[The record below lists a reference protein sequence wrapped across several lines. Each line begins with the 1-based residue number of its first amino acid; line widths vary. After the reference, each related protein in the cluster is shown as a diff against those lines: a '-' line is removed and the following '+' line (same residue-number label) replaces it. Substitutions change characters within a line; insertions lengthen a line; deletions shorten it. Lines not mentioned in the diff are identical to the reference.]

1 MKINYTQRWLFIASL
16 FFCLFASSANA
27 QIVFS
32 EDFDGTGTGTG
43 LPTGW
48 TLFNV
53 DGRTPDANVAYVTDA
68 WIRREDLNNVTDSAA
83 YSTSWYSPVGAADD
97 WMFTPAITVPANA
110 VLKWNALA
118 LDAAYPDGYQVRIMT
133 AVPTSGNIASSTVLQ
148 TISAENPTW
157 TARTQSLA
165 AYSGQTVYIAFRNNS
180 NNQFVLVVDDV
191 SVEVQVN
198 NDVELVST
206 TLPNQYTILH
216 APQGQAFT
224 LGGTVRN
231 NGLNAQTNVTLT
243 ATVRDGAGASV
254 YSASSTPVASLASGA
269 TQNLTVTGF
278 TPTVVG
284 DYYVTYS
291 VQSAQTDQ
299 VPANNVD
306 TSITYSLDANVY
318 ARDNGNVVGALG
330 IGAGDGGYLGQDYDV
345 AVPSTVIGT
354 GVYVT
359 RGFPGRP
366 LALTVW
372 NFAAGEPS
380 TIIGSTD
387 TILYPDDSARF
398 YILEFNPPLNLAAGR
413 YAFTAVEF
421 PNDSTIS
428 VGQSD
433 SIFTLGRTWVDWP
446 SSPVTGWA
454 NNEDFG
460 ANFSRPYVIRPIFC
474 AAITVTATTQTNVGC
489 RGASTGAATVAAAG
503 GTAPYTYLWSNGA
516 NTASITGVAAGTYTV
531 TATDALGCTGV
542 TTITITQPAAAISLG
557 GLPTITNASCGG
569 ACDGAI
575 SNVVIVGGTSPYTY
589 LWSNGATTANISS
602 LCPGAYTGTVTDA
615 NGCTFVSPPITI
627 SAAGTIALTGTPTST
642 NITCNGLC
650 NGSIS
655 GVAVTGGTAPYTYAW
670 SNGASTANLSNLCA
684 GSYTLTVTDNG
695 GCSYTLPIA
704 ITITQPAVLAVPTPT
719 VSNITCNGLTNG
731 SITVAPTGGTTPYT
745 YAWSP
750 SGGTAATASGL
761 STGAYTVSVTDAN
774 GCTASASA
782 TITQPSAL
790 GLNGFPTVTNVNCF
804 GDSTGAVSALS
815 PTGGTAP
822 YTYLWSNGSTSSSIS
837 GLPAGNYN
845 GTITDA
851 NGCTLSSPTGFT
863 ITQPAT
869 ALSLNGFPTVGDI
882 SCNGSCDGSVTGL
895 VPTGG
900 VTPYTYSWSNG
911 ATTPDVTGLCAGT
924 YNGTITD
931 ANGCTLSSPTGFV
944 LAEPDTISIQ
954 AIITDATAVG
964 SADGA
969 INAVVSGG
977 TAPYTI
983 DWSNGATTEDITGV
997 VKGTYVVTV
1006 TDFNGCIDA
1015 ATFVVGGP
1023 VGISVLD
1030 KEGAISIYPNPAS
1043 TNMSINITL
1052 PEVAPVTVK
1061 VFDMKGGLVHE
1072 VSGKAL
1078 QSHNLLLDVSKWA
1091 EGIYNVTIT
1100 SMNETTT
1107 KRIAVNR

>member
-1 MKINYTQRWLFIASL
+1 MKFNYTQRWLFIAS
-16 FFCLFASSANA
+16 FFVCLFASSVNA

-32 EDFDGTGTGTG
+32 EDFENAAPGVA
-43 LPTGW
+43 LPAGW
-48 TLFNV
+48 TIFNV
-53 DGRTPDANVAYVTDA
+53 DGRTPNTNVAYVTAA
-68 WIRREDLNNVTDSAA
+68 WINRGDISNPTDSVAI
-83 YSTSWYSPVGAADD
+83 STSWYTPAGAADD
-97 WMFTPAITVPANA
+97 WMFTPAISVPANA
-110 VLKWNALA
+110 ILKWNALA
-118 LDAAYPDGYQVRIMT
+118 YDATYADGYQVRIMT
-133 AVPTSGNIASSTVLQ
+133 VAPTSGNIASSTVLQ
-148 TISAENPTW
+148 TIASENDVW
-157 TARTQSLA
+157 TARTQNLS
-165 AYSGQTVYIAFRNNS
+165 AYSGQTVYIGFRNNS
-180 NNQFVLVVDDV
+180 VDQFVLAIDDV
-191 SVEVQVN
+191 SVEIQVN

-231 NGLNAQTNVTLT
+231 NGINAQTNVTLT
-243 ATVRDGAGASV
+243 ATVRDGAGASL

-306 TSITYSLDANVY
+306 TSITYSVDANVY
-318 ARDNGNVVGALG
+318 GRDNSAITGSLG
-330 IGAGDGGYLGQDYDV
+330 IGAGDGGYLGQDFDV
-345 AVPSTVIGT
+345 AVPSTVIAT
-354 GVYVT
+354 GVYVNAGYT
-359 RGFPGRP
+359 GRR

-380 TIIGSTD
+380 AIIGSTD

-421 PNDSTIS
+421 DSTLQ
-428 VGQSD
+428 VGLTD

-446 SSPVTGWA
+446 TSPVTGWA

-460 ANFSRPYVIRPIFC
+460 TNFLKSYVIRPIFC
-474 AAITVTATTQTNVGC
+474 GAITVTATTQTNVGC

-503 GTAPYTYLWSNGA
+503 GAAPYTYLWSNGA

-531 TATDALGCTGV
+531 TATDGLGCTGV
-542 TTITITQPAAAISLG
+542 TTVTITQPAAAISLG
-557 GLPTITNASCGG
+557 GLPTVTNASCGG
-569 ACDGAI
+569 TCDGAI
-575 SNVVIVGGTSPYTY
+575 TNVVIVGGTAPYTY
-589 LWSNGATTANISS
+589 LWSNGATTANITS

-615 NGCTFVSPPITI
+615 NGCTFVSPAITI
-627 SAAGTIALTGTPTST
+627 SAAGSIALTGTPTAT

-655 GVAVTGGTAPYTYAW
+655 GVAITGGTAPYTYAW

-695 GCSYTLPIA
+695 GCSFTLPIA
-704 ITITQPAVLAVPTPT
+704 ITITQPAVLAVPAPT
-719 VSNITCNGLTNG
+719 VNNITCNGLTNG
-731 SITVAPTGGTTPYT
+731 SITVAPTGGTAPYT
-745 YAWSP
+745 YVWSP
-750 SGGTAATASGL
+750 TGGTAATASGL
-761 STGAYTVSVTDAN
+761 PTGTYTVSVTDAN
-774 GCTASASA
+774 GCTASASG
-782 TITQPSAL
+782 TITQPTAL
-790 GLNGFPTVTNVNCF
+790 GLSGFPTATNVNCF
-804 GDSTGAVSALS
+804 GDSTGSVTGLN
-815 PTGGTAP
+815 PTGGTPP
-822 YTYLWSNGSTSSSIS
+822 YTYLWSNGATTQSIT
-837 GLPAGNYN
+837 GLPAGTYN
-845 GTITDA
+845 GTVTDA

-911 ATTPDVTGLCAGT
+911 ATTPDVTGLCAGN

-931 ANGCTLSSPTGFV
+931 ANGCTLSSPTGFAV
-944 LAEPDTISIQ
+944 TEPDTISIQ
-954 AIITDATAVG
+954 AIITNATAAG

-969 INAVVSGG
+969 VNAVVSGG

-1030 KEGAISIYPNPAS
+1030 KEGAVSIYPNPAS
-1043 TNMSINITL
+1043 TNMSINVTL

-1100 SMNETTT
+1100 SLNETTT

>member
-16 FFCLFASSANA
+16 FVCLFASSANA

-32 EDFDGTGTGTG
+32 EDFDGNGTGTG

-53 DGRTPDANVAYVTDA
+53 DARTPNANVAYVTGA
-68 WIRREDLNNVTDSAA
+68 WIRREDFANNVNDSAA
-83 YSTSWYSPVGAADD
+83 FSTSWYDPVGAADD

-110 VLKWNALA
+110 VLKWNAVA
-118 LDAAYPDGYQVRIMT
+118 YDASYPDGYQVRILN
-133 AVPTSGNIASSTVLQ
+133 AAPTVGNIASSTVLQ
-148 TISAENPTW
+148 TISAENGTW

-165 AYSGQTVYIAFRNNS
+165 AYAGQTVYIAFRNNS
-180 NNQFVLVVDDV
+180 NNQFVLLVDDV
-191 SVEVQVN
+191 VVEVQVN

-306 TSITYSLDANVY
+306 TSITYSVDANVY
-318 ARDNGNVVGALG
+318 ARDNGNVVGGLG
-330 IGAGDGGYLGQDYDV
+330 IGAGDGGYLGQDFDV
-345 AVPSTVIGT
+345 NVPSTAIGV
-354 GVYVT
+354 GVYII
-359 RGFPGRP
+359 RGYTGRR

-421 PNDSTIS
+421 DSTLQL
-428 VGQSD
+428 GQSD

-460 ANFSRPYVIRPIFC
+460 PGFSRPYVLRPIFC
-474 AAITVTATTQTNVGC
+474 AAITVATTSQTNVGC

-503 GTAPYTYLWSNGA
+503 GTAPYTYLWSNAA
-516 NTASITGVAAGTYTV
+516 NTASISGVAAGTYTV

-542 TTITITQPAAAISLG
+542 ATVTITQPAAAITLG
-557 GLPTITNASCGG
+557 ALPTITNASCGG

-602 LCPGAYTGTVTDA
+602 LCPGTYTGTVTDA

-627 SAAGTIALTGTPTST
+627 SAAGTIALTGTPSTT

-695 GCSYTLPIA
+695 GCSFTLPIA
-704 ITITQPAVLAVPTPT
+704 ITITQPAVLAVPTPA

-731 SITVAPTGGTTPYT
+731 SITVAPTGGTTPYS

-782 TITQPSAL
+782 TITQPTAL
-790 GLNGFPTVTNVNCF
+790 GLSGFPTATNVNCF
-804 GDSTGAVSALS
+804 GDSTGSVTGLN
-815 PTGGTAP
+815 PTGGTTP
-822 YTYLWSNGSTSSSIS
+822 YTYLWSNGATTQSIT
-837 GLPAGNYN
+837 GLPAGTYN
-845 GTITDA
+845 GTVTDA

-869 ALSLNGFPTVGDI
+869 ALGLSGFPTVGDI

-911 ATTPDVTGLCAGT
+911 ATTPDVTGLCAGN

-931 ANGCTLSSPTGFV
+931 ANGCTLSSPTGFAV
-944 LAEPDTISIQ
+944 TEPDTISIQ
-954 AIITDATAVG
+954 AIITDATTVG

-983 DWSNGATTEDITGV
+983 DWSNGATTEDLTGV

-1043 TNMSINITL
+1043 TNMSISITL